1 MDILAGVVGAEAALA
16 ALERSAAASVV
27 FIGSTASMEFFNG
40 PRPYG
45 AGKAAMRTYAREL
58 GEVWGRKGIRVNV
71 VSLGSIDFP
80 GSVWER
86 VKASDP
92 ERYARVLHT
101 IPLGRYGRPS
111 PVPICSRGGP
121 LRTRDFSPTLEAVSH
136 LLTVSAADNRCR
148 RGRKCWAIGPY
159 ADRKRWACPAD
170 LNPCMRYSRWRV
182 GRWEFSQRLLR

>member
-1 MDILAGVVGAEAALA
+1 
-16 ALERSAAASVV
+16 
-27 FIGSTASMEFFNG
+27 MEFFNG

-92 ERYARVLHT
+92 ERYAGVLHT
-101 IPLGRYGRPS
+101 MPLGRYGSAEEAARAVVFVAS
-111 PVPICSRGGP
+111 PAASWINGTNVVVDGGQHKGV
-121 LRTRDFSPTLEAVSH
+121 D
-136 LLTVSAADNRCR
+136 
-148 RGRKCWAIGPY
+148 
-159 ADRKRWACPAD
+159 
-170 LNPCMRYSRWRV
+170 
-182 GRWEFSQRLLR
+182 